1 MRDRDGHVLQV
12 GCDAVVAV
20 SCNDYGVRVSVY
32 VLRYMMGASNQH
44 EEKEG
49 MQCLHEKLS

>member
-32 VLRYMMGASNQH
+32 VLRYMMGDREAPCQA
-44 EEKEG
+44 
-49 MQCLHEKLS
+49 LHE